1 MKITVPILLLIFRFI
16 YLFGYFSVY
25 SFFFTFSSWFMC
37 GFVPSLLSLCIYLF
51 ICYIFQDDNIR
62 LCSVIVQV
70 NVVLK
75 RTVVGDSD

>member
-1 MKITVPILLLIFRFI
+1 
-16 YLFGYFSVY
+16 
-25 SFFFTFSSWFMC
+25 MC

-51 ICYIFQDDNIR
+51 ISYIFQDDNIR

-75 RTVVGDSD
+75 RTVVGDSDWRFDNLSESHDQSQVKVLFVSRML